1 MEEDGVVLLEA
12 FPFETS
18 AFFTDSTELPIF
30 FEVGVTLGPDWGPY
44 RDKIVSDHRTIIQP
58 LSIKNLNQPNMK
70 LNCTKHMWVPGLLC
84 LVENFSALPH
94 AHRLIE
100 YRQKLESQ
108 PEARAYSV
116 LLVLTVLLV
125 KYCI

>member
-1 MEEDGVVLLEA
+1 MEEDGVVFSLLLEA

-18 AFFTDSTELPIF
+18 ASFTDSTELPIF

-70 LNCTKHMWVPGLLC
+70 LNCTKHMVGPWPTLSSRKL
-84 LVENFSALPH
+84 FSFT
-94 AHRLIE
+94 
-100 YRQKLESQ
+100 
-108 PEARAYSV
+108 ARA
-116 LLVLTVLLV
+116 
-125 KYCI
+125 